1 MKTFRLFLFISLLQ
15 LCQSLCS
22 FGQFAP
28 LDIIEYSVNVLG
40 QSVYLGNSQAGVIY
54 KLFKNDERWPM
65 ATKEG
70 TDGILTLS
78 SGLLEGIYTVKAY
91 LGKKEKM
98 MKGYAIIGMN
108 TVKNITSFEDQM
120 LTIPALGSDG
130 EVRVNFF
137 APKGVDVNQ
146 LTSFLKI
153 FSSMNL
159 DGWDNRFQLTL
170 TSYVTGSITSGTL
183 NVWGLPNASN
193 EKIVASLKIGTA
205 SLNLQQDYTED
216 PIKEIEPLWP
226 SDFFIGYN
234 SSVTL
239 RFNSS
244 QRGVEYTLMCGDKEI
259 ETKVGTRWTLPFEVD
274 QPGTYY
280 IIARYA
286 GYEKRMK
293 SEITIEGLSPEQNY
307 VLESEYCE
315 ATTTRNMRKCNKT
328 VTYQDPLGRVV
339 QTIKI
344 GASPSGKDIVSFST
358 FDDAGREAYTRLPYT
373 RSGGGM
379 YVADP
384 LTEQKDFYQQLYGP
398 NAYAY
403 IFRVYDNTPQDRV
416 IESTKPGKDYALG
429 YGHTTRRQYRK
440 NIAEDGLKRCIVM
453 PDGGLQVISFAESV
467 LAVTQIINPQGLETY
482 EYRDAADRVIA
493 KEARLSA
500 LDRRVT
506 YYAYDDRDLLRYIIP
521 PAQYDLLVS
530 GKTYS
535 VAELQKYCYYFE
547 YDEYK
552 RMYKEYIPGA
562 GYTLKLYDKR
572 GRLAL
577 WQDAEMRSKGD
588 LWWFKKYDCWDK
600 VVYEGRVWGTEATH
614 RNGLAA
620 DAVLNERRG
629 GSLHGYA
636 DKAYPVVGVPDSC
649 EIIYY
654 YDDYNWKPLGEKTF
668 QDTLGLIA
676 LKDPRGL
683 LTGKKV
689 RVLDGDTYPWQ
700 VSVLY
705 YDDQYRTIQEVKD
718 LYPEGSERTS
728 NVYDFNN
735 RVIHIVLRQE
745 YDGVMY
751 GYDKFMDYDFQGRLK
766 AIRQHTYGD
775 AQEVKLVAYNY
786 DELGNCTGKILHN
799 ESEPVLFSYNI
810 RQQLV
815 SSFSAGFSYSLGYD
829 EQWVRNAPPRYDGCI
844 SFMEWRNGMNYGDKH
859 AYYFRYD
866 LTGQLLEAKFDNPE
880 RMGINLRDAYNV
892 DSIQYDLNGN
902 ILRLRRWEYLGGIR
916 IKNDLRYHYDHPQN
930 GNAIS
935 SLTDW
940 RISSEFSYNA
950 VGNMVTDGR
959 REVKISYNHLQ
970 QPETIEYK
978 GQKVRYV
985 YNSEGKK
992 LAQAEGDSWT
1002 YYRGPL
1008 TYNGLQLIHI
1018 QHPEGFVRKTTQGY
1032 TYCYTLKDHLGSVR
1046 VVREANA
1053 RDSLFTSQ
1061 TMEYYPFG
1069 LPFETNDLHVNKN
1082 LFCGKEWQGPMES
1095 GKELALYDFGAR
1107 MYDPVLGRWFCQDPA
1122 LQMVNPYGYCNNSP
1136 LVYTDPDGEFFLGF
1150 LTGFV
1155 RGLFK
1160 KGTNPFKE
1168 AWHAAINQE
1177 KIRWNL
1183 FKASGGQSFGK
1194 KVWEVFSR
1202 FTWQRPQVALGYL
1215 TAQFTNLT
1223 NHTEVGFWGG
1233 ATTIS
1238 SRMFSGNAAMTLG
1251 NYIHG
1256 STELEADPTNATF
1269 QHEYGHYLQSQS
1281 FGLGYM
1287 SKVAVPS
1294 LFSAGS
1300 DHDHEFYIVEQ
1311 DANARSIK
1319 YMNKRGVLD
1328 WDFEKHPIG
1337 SDVSRWE
1344 MENIYKEGTT
1354 EFTDEF
1360 SKALNEVRT
1369 SPSGWDY
1376 LNVYSPVR
1384 HLVTGYINHKRN
1396 SWANEGVEK

>member
-1 MKTFRLFLFISLLQ
+1 M
-15 LCQSLCS
+15 
-22 FGQFAP
+22 
-28 LDIIEYSVNVLG
+28 V
-40 QSVYLGNSQAGVIY
+40 
-54 KLFKNDERWPM
+54 
-65 ATKEG
+65 TKEG
-70 TDGILTLS
+70 TDGMLTLS

-108 TVKNITSFEDQM
+108 TVKNITSFQDQM
-120 LTIPALGSDG
+120 LIIPALGSDG

-159 DGWDNRFQLTL
+159 DGWDNRFQLSL
-170 TSYVTGSITSGTL
+170 TSFVTGSITSGTL

-193 EKIVASLKIGTA
+193 EKIIASLKIGTA
-205 SLNLQQDYTED
+205 SLTLQQDYTDD
-216 PIKEIEPLWP
+216 PIKEIEPLR
-226 SDFFIGYN
+226 SSGILTGYN
-234 SSVTL
+234 SSVSIQ
-239 RFNSS
+239 FNSS
-244 QRGVEYTLMCGDKEI
+244 QRGVEYTLMCGDKKVK
-259 ETKVGTRWTLPFEVD
+259 TQVGTRWVLSFEVD

-280 IIARYA
+280 MIAKYA

-293 SEITIEGLSPEQNY
+293 SE
-307 VLESEYCE
+307 
-315 ATTTRNMRKCNKT
+315 
-328 VTYQDPLGRVV
+328 VT
-339 QTIKI
+339 
-344 GASPSGKDIVSFST
+344 
-358 FDDAGREAYTRLPYT
+358 
-373 RSGGGM
+373 
-379 YVADP
+379 
-384 LTEQKDFYQQLYGP
+384 
-398 NAYAY
+398 
-403 IFRVYDNTPQDRV
+403 
-416 IESTKPGKDYALG
+416 
-429 YGHTTRRQYRK
+429 
-440 NIAEDGLKRCIVM
+440 
-453 PDGGLQVISFAESV
+453 
-467 LAVTQIINPQGLETY
+467 
-482 EYRDAADRVIA
+482 A

-562 GYTLKLYDKR
+562 GYILKLYDKR

-588 LWWFKKYDCWDK
+588 LWRFKKYNCWDK
-600 VVYEGRVWGTEATH
+600 VVYEGRVWGAEATL

-620 DAVLNERRG
+620 DAVLNEQRG
-629 GSLHGYA
+629 GNMEGYA
-636 DKAYPVVGVPDSC
+636 NSAYPLVAAPDSC
-649 EIIYY
+649 EVVYY
-654 YDDYNWKPLGEKTF
+654 YDDYNWKPLGEKPF

-676 LKDPRGL
+676 LKDPQGL

-689 RVLDGDTYPWQ
+689 RILDGDTYPWQ
-700 VSVLY
+700 ISVLY

-718 LYPEGSERTS
+718 MYPEGTERTS
-728 NVYDFNN
+728 NLYDFNN

-745 YDGVMY
+745 HDGVVY

-766 AIRQHTYGD
+766 TIRQHTYGD
-775 AQEVKLVAYNY
+775 TREVKLAAYNY

-799 ESEPVLFSYNI
+799 ESEPVLFSYNV
-810 RQQLV
+810 RKQLV
-815 SSFSAGFSYSLGYD
+815 SSFSPGFSYSLGYD
-829 EQWVRNAPPRYDGCI
+829 EQWIRNAPPRYDGCI

-880 RMGINLRDAYNV
+880 RMGIDLRDAYNV

-902 ILRLRRWEYLGGIR
+902 ILRLRRWMYRGRIYL
-916 IKNDLRYHYDHPQN
+916 KNDLRYHYDHPQN

-935 SLTDW
+935 SLTD
-940 RISSEFSYNA
+940 RGISSEFSYNA
-950 VGNMVTDGR
+950 AGNMITDGR
-959 REVKISYNHLQ
+959 REVKISYNTLQ
-970 QPETIEYK
+970 RPEMIEYK
-978 GQKVRYV
+978 GQKVRYI
-985 YNSEGKK
+985 YNCEGEK

-1008 TYNGLQLIHI
+1008 TYNGLQLTHI

-1082 LFCGKEWQGPMES
+1082 LFCGKEWQGPMDS

-1150 LTGFV
+1150 FAGFV

-1168 AWHAAINQE
+1168 AWHAAVNQE

-1256 STELEADPTNATF
+1256 STELGADPTNATF